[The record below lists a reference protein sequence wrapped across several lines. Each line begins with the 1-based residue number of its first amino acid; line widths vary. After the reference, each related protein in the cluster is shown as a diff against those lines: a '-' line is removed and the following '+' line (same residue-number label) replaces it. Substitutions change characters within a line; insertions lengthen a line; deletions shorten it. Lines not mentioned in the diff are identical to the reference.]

1 MHLFVIIKRKKL
13 GLEARALSGK
23 GATMKCECQ
32 NCGREFD
39 LNRMWQKFCSKQCQ
53 QKWNHDRYRADKLED
68 GRVFVQRK
76 PKEDHP
82 WRRWNGN
89 GERRANA
96 NGNDDGTPEQRQKAS
111 EEARM

>member
-1 MHLFVIIKRKKL
+1 MR
-13 GLEARALSGK
+13 
-23 GATMKCECQ
+23 MP

-68 GRVFVQRK
+68 GPVFVQRK

-82 WRRWNGN
+82 WRRWNG
-89 GERRANA
+89 RA
-96 NGNDDGTPEQRQKAS
+96 NGNDDETPAERQKATG
-111 EEARM
+111 EARMVIERMMAGPRIHRRL